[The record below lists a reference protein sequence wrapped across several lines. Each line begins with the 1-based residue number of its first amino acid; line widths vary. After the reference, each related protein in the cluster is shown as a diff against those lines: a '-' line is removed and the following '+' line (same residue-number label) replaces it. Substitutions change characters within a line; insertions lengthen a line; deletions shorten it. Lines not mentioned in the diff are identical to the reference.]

1 MLGIPGGQIA
11 VHYLV
16 LLQELHPTADL
27 LTGTFSSV
35 KLDKKLSEWI
45 FTW

>member
-16 LLQELHPTADL
+16 LLQKLHSTADL
-27 LTGTFSSV
+27 LRGRFSSV
-35 KLDKKLSEWI
+35 KLDKNLRRQI
-45 FTW
+45 LTW